1 MSKFI
6 PKEILFR
13 DNIKIISYFHFTNNV
28 LGKYFGGDFGVQ
40 LS

>member
-6 PKEILFR
+6 PKENFIR

-28 LGKYFGGDFGVQ
+28 LGKYFGGDFDVQ
-40 LS
+40 